1 MEKNKKYLVI
11 AIAVLLVV
19 IGSGIT
25 FAYFAASTKATGTGS
40 TTEGN
45 TVTVEDTT
53 VNVEGKI
60 EFNDLDIYPGH
71 KNISKISVTAT
82 GDRNVIYNLIWTGT
96 NALNTPLKY
105 YVYKTTTDETPQISC
120 TKNKE
125 VAGVATYYY
134 ETCTESNFDN
144 LGEVIGS
151 GQISNTSE
159 STVVKLLRNESLQA
173 TEEGA
178 TVYYYVVLEYPN
190 EEGNQN
196 IDIGGSFDGEVSIQI
211 LNEPELLLLSEAIE
225 EAYQNNPTML
235 AYDETVDNNLRYI
248 GANPNNYVYFNC
260 DDYNN
265 PSSSTCEL
273 WRIIGVMNNIETAS
287 GTTESLV
294 KLIRNDSIG
303 KYSWDNKPS
312 GTESSTSSF
321 GSNDWSDSALQIVLN
336 EGAYYNRT
344 SGICPSGQD
353 GGTTNCDFSET
364 GLKEGT
370 KEMIEEVIWKLGG
383 PSNYATA
390 SEFYGYE
397 RGTDVYEGRPTEW
410 SGKIGLM
417 YPSDYGYATS
427 GGSTTNRTT
436 CLETVISRYGWYN
449 ASDCYNNDWLLD
461 SSAAQWTLTPHS
473 SGSST
478 VFDVVYS
485 GNLFSSYAYFGSGVR
500 PSMYLKSSIAISGG
514 NGDIN
519 SPYTLSV
526 G

>member
-82 GDRNVIYNLIWTGT
+82 GDRNVIYNLIWTVT
-96 NALNTPLKY
+96 NTLNTPLKY
-105 YVYKTTTDETPQISC
+105 YVYKTTTDENPSISC
-120 TKNKE
+120 VKQE
-125 VAGVATYYY
+125 EAISALSYAYY
-134 ETCTESNFDN
+134 ETCTESNFGE

-248 GANPNNYVYFNC
+248 GANPDNYVLFN
-260 DDYNN
+260 D
-265 PSSSTCEL
+265 EL
-273 WRIIGVMNNIETAS
+273 WRIIGVMNSVETAS

-303 KYSWDNKPS
+303 EFSWDNKS
-312 GTESSTSSF
+312 QHGSSV
-321 GSNDWSDSALQIVLN
+321 WSDSALQIVLN

-383 PSNYATA
+383 PSDYATA

-436 CLETVISRYGWYN
+436 CLETVISRNGWYN

-461 SSAAQWTLTPHS
+461 SSAAQWTLTPRS
-473 SGSST
+473 SDSST

-485 GNLFSSYAYFGSGVR
+485 GNLFSSYAYFGSGAR
-500 PSMYLKSSIAISGG
+500 PSIYLKSNIVISGG
-514 NGDIN
+514 TGTSTD
-519 SPYTLSV
+519 PYTLSV